1 MLTRTHI
8 GGDRVLLTTAL
19 KERLAIRPEWSPA
32 QRLKISP
39 PNGKIDYD
47 SLSLLSGHTCPFAYT
62 CMAKV
67 HKVTR
72 KIVDGKFS
80 DTRCFSA
87 TQEAAYTNVFNQRQH
102 NTNLLQECNTMQE
115 MLDLLDVSI
124 RQSLDPFRIHV
135 GGEFYNQMYFDAW
148 MRFAH
153 ENPYRI
159 FYAYTKSLPYW
170 INRIDSI
177 PDNFSLTASYGG
189 RADNLIKEHNL
200 KYALVVGHPDEA
212 EKLGLKIDHDDSLAI
227 YGSDSFALLLHGTQK
242 AGSKRSEDLKRMNR
256 ENIAYR
262 YKRRQDR

>member
-1 MLTRTHI
+1 MLTQTQN
-8 GGDRVLLTTAL
+8 RVILTAAL
-19 KERLAIRPEWSPA
+19 KERLAIKPECSPP
-32 QRLKISP
+32 QRLKTSP

-47 SLSLLSGHTCPFAYT
+47 SLSLLSGHTCPFAHT
-62 CMAKV
+62 CMTKV
-67 HKVTR
+67 HKVTK
-72 KIVDGKFS
+72 KIIDGKFS

-87 TQEAAYTNVFNQRQH
+87 TEEVAFRSVFNQRQH
-102 NTNLLQECNTMQE
+102 NTNLLQECNSVQE
-115 MLDLLDVSI
+115 MHDLFDMSI
-124 RQSLDPFRIHV
+124 RISLDPFRIHV
-135 GGEFYNQMYFDAW
+135 GGEFYNQLYFDAW
-148 MRFAH
+148 LEYAAK
-153 ENPYRI
+153 NPYRI

>member
-19 KERLAIRPEWSPA
+19 KERLALRDDDA
-32 QRLKISP
+32 FFTKLKISP

-47 SLSLLSGHTCPFAYT
+47 SLSLLSGHTCPFAHT

-72 KIVDGKFS
+72 KIIDGKFS

-102 NTNLLQECNTMQE
+102 NTNLLQECNSVQE
-115 MLDLLDVSI
+115 MHNLFDYSI
-124 RQSLDPFRIHV
+124 RVSLDPFRIHV

-148 MRFAH
+148 LEYAAK
-153 ENPYRI
+153 NPYRI

-170 INRIDSI
+170 TNRIDSI

-200 KYALVVGHPDEA
+200 KYALVVGHPNEA
-212 EKLGLKIDHDDSLAI
+212 EKLGLEIDHDDSHAI
-227 YGSDSFALLLHGTQK
+227 YGKESFALLLHGTQK

-256 ENIAYR
+256 EGIKYR